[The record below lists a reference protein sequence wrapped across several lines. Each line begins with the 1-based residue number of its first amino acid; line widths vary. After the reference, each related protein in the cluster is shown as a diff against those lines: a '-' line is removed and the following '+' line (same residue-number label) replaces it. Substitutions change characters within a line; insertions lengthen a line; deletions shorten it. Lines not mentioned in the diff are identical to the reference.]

1 MVDDLQENEDIGPSS
16 NIPSALSPLIRS
28 KVNLD
33 GLPSNPADRQPIA
46 SYYPNQIDDIRRA
59 YLVKKATFVSDVA
72 AATATATPFFSPDS
86 TTGLADNPFGTPV
99 FGPQAGLKETIA
111 SLKQLLSDANC
122 EPQTEEEFA
131 KPEETK
137 ELLPQQ
143 TQCVPLFQCFDDV
156 NSPDISGVCGQV
168 LTSLSEM
175 HGCEIVEITIPELQ
189 KMRIAHIVSDGSEAL
204 CSLMPRF
211 LERNFQKL
219 ALDSR
224 INLAVI
230 QSFTGS
236 NYVAAQR
243 LRWRLMYYHMEI
255 FKKVDIIVTPS
266 TGMTAPKIHPS
277 ALACGELDLEVTA
290 SLMKYGLTA
299 NVLGFPAI
307 SVPVGYDKQGLPIGL
322 QLIGRPWCEATI
334 LRLAA
339 VIEQQWNEPKRK
351 PVIYFDVTNTKGK

>member
-1 MVDDLQENEDIGPSS
+1 
-16 NIPSALSPLIRS
+16 
-28 KVNLD
+28 
-33 GLPSNPADRQPIA
+33 
-46 SYYPNQIDDIRRA
+46 
-59 YLVKKATFVSDVA
+59 
-72 AATATATPFFSPDS
+72 
-86 TTGLADNPFGTPV
+86 
-99 FGPQAGLKETIA
+99 
-111 SLKQLLSDANC
+111 
-122 EPQTEEEFA
+122 
-131 KPEETK
+131 
-137 ELLPQQ
+137 
-143 TQCVPLFQCFDDV
+143 
-156 NSPDISGVCGQV
+156 
-168 LTSLSEM
+168 M

-189 KMRIAHIVSDGSEAL
+189 KMRIAHIVSYGSEAL

-277 ALACGELDLEVTA
+277 ALACGESDLEVTA

-351 PVIYFDVTNTKGK
+351 SVIYFDVTNTKGLEDFHVRAFSRHMAANLWNVNPLRVYQHDCGHSVILDGKICIRELLKTPDRPSYMLASTTPKFYEEIQRRYFVPIIAFNGNKVTVLPLTITQKKKARKLAKRAEEERIERDRKLQEELLELDEKSAADEYTSLELVCKKKRRTSNEKLK

>member
-1 MVDDLQENEDIGPSS
+1 MGKTNGV
-16 NIPSALSPLIRS
+16 ALVGKTRP
-28 KVNLD
+28 
-33 GLPSNPADRQPIA
+33 
-46 SYYPNQIDDIRRA
+46 
-59 YLVKKATFVSDVA
+59 LVKPGRYRSWTLKRLSQREIMGFCTRHRHPFFLTGFYTGPIHLLNHSSATFVSDVA

-86 TTGLADNPFGTPV
+86 TTGPADNPFGTPV
-99 FGPQAGLKETIA
+99 FGPQVK
-111 SLKQLLSDANC
+111 
-122 EPQTEEEFA
+122 TEEHRLIQEQLNQ
-131 KPEETK
+131 KW
-137 ELLPQQ
+137 
-143 TQCVPLFQCFDDV
+143 FDDV
-156 NSPDISGVCGQV
+156 NSPDVSGVCGQV

-189 KMRIAHIVSDGSEAL
+189 KMRIAHIVSYGSEAL

-230 QSFTGS
+230 QSFTCS
-236 NYVAAQR
+236 DYVAAQR
-243 LRWRLMYYHMEI
+243 LRRRLKYYHMEI

-277 ALACGELDLEVTA
+277 ALACGESDLEIIA

-299 NVLGFPAI
+299 NVLGFSAI

>member
-1 MVDDLQENEDIGPSS
+1 ML
-16 NIPSALSPLIRS
+16 LL
-28 KVNLD
+28 
-33 GLPSNPADRQPIA
+33 
-46 SYYPNQIDDIRRA
+46 
-59 YLVKKATFVSDVA
+59 
-72 AATATATPFFSPDS
+72 
-86 TTGLADNPFGTPV
+86 LACNN
-99 FGPQAGLKETIA
+99 
-111 SLKQLLSDANC
+111 LLSLWS
-122 EPQTEEEFA
+122 
-131 KPEETK
+131 K
-137 ELLPQQ
+137 
-143 TQCVPLFQCFDDV
+143 
-156 NSPDISGVCGQV
+156 
-168 LTSLSEM
+168 
-175 HGCEIVEITIPELQ
+175 IVEITIPELQ
-189 KMRIAHIVSDGSEAL
+189 KMRIAHIVSYGSE
-204 CSLMPRF
+204 
-211 LERNFQKL
+211 KL
-219 ALDSR
+219 ALNSR

-277 ALACGELDLEVTA
+277 ALACGESDLEVTA

-334 LRLAA
+334 LRLAV

-351 PVIYFDVTNTKGK
+351 SVIYFDVTNTKGLEDFHVRAFSRHVAANLWNVNPLRVYQHDCGHSVILDGKICIRELLKTPDRPSYMLASTTPKFYEEIQRRYFVPIIAFNGNKVTEELLELDEKSAADEDTSLELVCKKKRRTSNEKLKKMSFKVFFKIGAKEKKN